1 METIP
6 VNAVYQADCLALL
19 ERVQTGQVTLAYVD
33 APWEPESE
41 QDQKPESPIESES
54 LQEYLMFL
62 SHVLQ
67 QTRRVLSEAGSLF
80 FHSEPRL
87 MGHIRLILDQ
97 VFGRD
102 NFRTDIVWPRL
113 RARDTVGPK
122 SEHDTILLYS
132 RSDSFTYNRLRKPLS
147 EEEVRSRYTLDD
159 NRGLYRVVDLTSYG
173 DRPYRQFEW
182 KGTTPLPG
190 RSWRYSEDE
199 LDRLDREG
207 KIHRPSLGGLPKEK
221 QYLDEYSGLEVGS
234 VWDDI
239 PRVLPRGSEDF
250 RYQGQRPIA
259 LLERILRIGSNEG
272 DLILDPFCGT
282 GTALVA
288 AQANGR
294 RWLGGDLSPEACSIT
309 VSRLESTFDMR
320 SSQDFIFGQQGF
332 LERYPIAQNSYAS
345 VITGLE
351 QALQQKFFLHRP
363 LQIEETRH
371 YEFKEIKGASPVN
384 RIKDAADEYGVAFL
398 NSEGGRIYW
407 GIRDSDRVVV
417 GVRLT
422 YAQRDEIRR
431 VVTEKLTKIQPAVAP
446 TAYRI
451 ELHQVYDQDV
461 IPDLYVVEI
470 VVPRVSST
478 ELYFT
483 GKGDAWVKTDGGKK
497 RLMGP
502 EILEEYR
509 RRLPK

>member
-1 METIP
+1 
-6 VNAVYQADCLALL
+6 
-19 ERVQTGQVTLAYVD
+19 
-33 APWEPESE
+33 
-41 QDQKPESPIESES
+41 
-54 LQEYLMFL
+54 
-62 SHVLQ
+62 
-67 QTRRVLSEAGSLF
+67 
-80 FHSEPRL
+80 
-87 MGHIRLILDQ
+87 
-97 VFGRD
+97 
-102 NFRTDIVWPRL
+102 
-113 RARDTVGPK
+113 
-122 SEHDTILLYS
+122 
-132 RSDSFTYNRLRKPLS
+132 
-147 EEEVRSRYTLDD
+147 
-159 NRGLYRVVDLTSYG
+159 
-173 DRPYRQFEW
+173 
-182 KGTTPLPG
+182 
-190 RSWRYSEDE
+190 
-199 LDRLDREG
+199 
-207 KIHRPSLGGLPKEK
+207 
-221 QYLDEYSGLEVGS
+221 
-234 VWDDI
+234 
-239 PRVLPRGSEDF
+239 
-250 RYQGQRPIA
+250 
-259 LLERILRIGSNEG
+259 
-272 DLILDPFCGT
+272 
-282 GTALVA
+282 
-288 AQANGR
+288 
-294 RWLGGDLSPEACSIT
+294 
-309 VSRLESTFDMR
+309 MR

-384 RIKDAADEYGVAFL
+384 RIKDAADEYVVAFL